1 MKLERKVY
9 TTRNEK
15 VLDFVLGF
23 AGWFLVNGLLYG
35 CSILLIQALPS
46 DSPDSLPALLLGIL
60 TLLANIGALI
70 FFAFTRRW
78 IALGIL
84 AAFALVLVGVLLLG
98 LVFYVICFNQGMFN

>member
-15 VLDFVLGF
+15 VLDFVIGF
-23 AGWFLVNGLLYG
+23 AGWFFVNGLLYG
-35 CSILLIQALPS
+35 CSIAILQAI
-46 DSPDSLPALLLGIL
+46 DSSSSQSIPVLLLG
-60 TLLANIGALI
+60 LLPLLINIGALI
-70 FFAFTRRW
+70 LFAFTRRW

-98 LVFYVICFNQGMFN
+98 LVLYAVCYNQGLFN